1 MSDSRLAAL
10 TINDSSIAAISSS
23 TRTGT
28 KIDGRF
34 VPCRPS
40 KHIVSWLIE
49 HIDSEHGI
57 EHEAY
62 TELVEFRL
70 VGKLRWYS
78 HLLYVG
84 ILTMRLTHGITFK
97 LMSPL
102 WAVDGSIAGQS
113 YSSPTGHTKSPS
125 LLMLLIPFLSVTL
138 LPPMQIN
145 LSVPTKVYYFQYSSR
160 LFILDAKLCREYEPH
175 NLDNR

>member
-28 KIDGRF
+28 KMDGCF

-62 TELVEFRL
+62 IELVEFRL

-84 ILTMRLTHGITFK
+84 VLTMRLTHGITFLPK
-97 LMSPL
+97 
-102 WAVDGSIAGQS
+102 SIIFSIFQACLFS
-113 YSSPTGHTKSPS
+113 
-125 LLMLLIPFLSVTL
+125 ML
-138 LPPMQIN
+138 N
-145 LSVPTKVYYFQYSSR
+145 W
-160 LFILDAKLCREYEPH
+160 REYEPQ
-175 NLDNR
+175 NLDNRRGLTSDASNFAQRIEFSTAIKSYLYTSNVTPS

>member
-49 HIDSEHGI
+49 HIDSEYGI

-62 TELVEFRL
+62 LELVEFRL
-70 VGKLRWYS
+70 VGKLLWYS

-84 ILTMRLTHGITFK
+84 VLTMRLTHGITFK

-102 WAVDGSIAGQS
+102 WAVDESRAGQS
-113 YSSPTGHTKSPS
+113 YLFPHGIYETSFIANAPYSIPIRDATPSNADQPLSSYQS
-125 LLMLLIPFLSVTL
+125 LLFSVFFKLI
-138 LPPMQIN
+138 
-145 LSVPTKVYYFQYSSR
+145 YFR
-160 LFILDAKLCREYEPH
+160 C
-175 NLDNR
+175 